1 MESFFPN
8 TEVKFL
14 GNPIRQNI
22 IDDKLAPEVAK
33 EKLGLQ
39 NKLTIL
45 SVGGSQGSRTLNN
58 GWKDNLDKLTEKGY
72 QLIWQ
77 TGKLDYEALNKIRKF
92 KT

>member
-8 TEVKFL
+8 TEVRFL

-45 SVGGSQGSRTLNN
+45 SVGGSQGP
-58 GWKDNLDKLTEKGY
+58 EH
-72 QLIWQ
+72 
-77 TGKLDYEALNKIRKF
+77 
-92 KT
+92 